1 MLFLTNTEVSRLHK
15 AFVNGSSANI
25 KLSKTQSH
33 KIRQSGWILGG
44 LLGLLL
50 KTGLL
55 LTENVFK
62 PLAKSILIPLGLTAA
77 ASATGEIIHKK
88 IFGSGVTTLTIL
100 NEEMNDIMKIVKSL
114 KESGLLIKG
123 VTIKNEAKEQK
134 KKKKEFLGI
143 LLGTLSGSF
152 LGNLSKGK
160 GTIRAD
166 EGTFRTGEGT
176 VRAGQEF

>member
-1 MLFLTNTEVSRLHK
+1 
-15 AFVNGSSANI
+15 
-25 KLSKTQSH
+25 
-33 KIRQSGWILGG
+33 
-44 LLGLLL
+44 
-50 KTGLL
+50 
-55 LTENVFK
+55 
-62 PLAKSILIPLGLTAA
+62 
-77 ASATGEIIHKK
+77 
-88 IFGSGVTTLTIL
+88 
-100 NEEMNDIMKIVKSL
+100 MKQ
-114 KESGLLIKG
+114 
-123 VTIKNEAKEQK
+123 KNK

>member
-1 MLFLTNTEVSRLHK
+1 M
-15 AFVNGSSANI
+15 
-25 KLSKTQSH
+25 
-33 KIRQSGWILGG
+33 
-44 LLGLLL
+44 
-50 KTGLL
+50 L

-100 NEEMNDIMKIVKSL
+100 NEEMDDIMKIVKSL

-134 KKKKEFLGI
+134 KKEFLGI
-143 LLGTLSGSF
+143 LLGTLSGSL
-152 LGNLSKGK
+152 LGNLSTGK
-160 GTIRAD
+160 GTFRAD